1 MKTDFEF
8 IDTEEKIELINDSD
22 PFKEQQ
28 RVKNVTDCAVRVES
42 LNKSYV
48 YGELAVDNLSF
59 ALNYGECFALLGVTG
74 AGKTSTFKCLT
85 GEEWADS
92 GNLSLGGFDLLEQT
106 EADKARMMIG
116 YCP

>member
-1 MKTDFEF
+1 
-8 IDTEEKIELINDSD
+8 LINDQD

-28 RVKNVTDCAVRVES
+28 RVKNVSDCAVKVEN
-42 LNKSYV
+42 LDKSYT

-92 GNLSLGGFDLLEQT
+92 GKLSLGGFDLLEQS
-106 EADKARMMIG
+106 ESDKARMMIG